1 MSIARKLRERI
12 NHAVIRFA
20 RRLEASPV
28 DAYGERTMM
37 YVPQADSS
45 QPNAFLL
52 DLALRAI
59 EQARDISLA
68 EISARRKPNAT
79 DFPDLWPGEHY
90 RLLAAL
96 VLVLRPL
103 TVVEIGTYH
112 GLSALALM
120 KFLPE
125 LGREFT
131 FDIRPWS
138 AFSDTCLRKED
149 FLDGR
154 LVQILGN
161 LRDDVVFDAHHE
173 LLAKAD
179 LIFLDAPKDG
189 IFERRFLG
197 NLAKLGDA
205 KPKTLVFDDIKT
217 WKMLAIW
224 REITLPKLDLTS
236 FGHWTGTGLVHWTKG
251 GCNQGS

>member
-12 NHAVIRFA
+12 DHAIIRFA
-20 RRLEASPV
+20 RRLEPSPV

-59 EQARDISLA
+59 EHARGISLA
-68 EISARRKPNAT
+68 EISARRRPTAT
-79 DFPDLWPGEHY
+79 DYPDLWPGEHY
-90 RLLAAL
+90 RLLAGL
-96 VLVLRPL
+96 VLVLRPV

-120 KFLPE
+120 KFLPA
-125 LGREFT
+125 LGRVFT
-131 FDIRPWS
+131 FDIMSWS
-138 AFSDTCLRKED
+138 VFPDTCLRKED

-154 LVQILGN
+154 LIQILGN
-161 LRDDVVFDAHHE
+161 VGDEVVFDAHRE

-189 IFERRFLG
+189 VFERRFLG
-197 NLAKLGDA
+197 HLAKLGDA
-205 KPKTLVFDDIKT
+205 KPKILVFDDIKT

-236 FGHWTGTGLVHWTKG
+236 FGHWTGTGLVHWTNG
-251 GCNQGS
+251 GCSQGS